1 MNDPVQIQA
10 DRVQGL
16 MSLLARGLVESSAQ
30 RTASSLGDRSQYIGM
45 SDIGRALECQRA
57 AMGRKLFRNAEDL
70 VHQHDLPSLLARQL
84 RLQRGHW
91 FEAGIAQVFR
101 QQRMP
106 VIEQLEIATCQHGV
120 PIRAHLDFVF
130 ASAVG
135 QPTVRI
141 LELKSCENLPSML
154 HSSYETQVYG
164 QVGLLHALWDQPAF
178 GVHGET
184 DRNGC
189 AGLTFPQLC
198 RERFGIEMPV
208 HPSGVDIEAWVLCLS
223 MSDAKAFGP
232 YLPDDTMLALCLKTA
247 EELWHNVG
255 VSKENGSDLD
265 DLPTA
270 QGFHPLCSWCEFNAD
285 CPKFDG
291 LDQPQWSGTLD
302 LLKDLKARQG
312 ELDVEISE
320 IEEGLRSAYALSD
333 VGGSWINAGSHRFR
347 VSAQNGRR
355 TLNKEQLR
363 LELSMVLGENDAD
376 GLIVRCESEG
386 KPFDRLMVNKIN
398 RTKEG

>member
-1 MNDPVQIQA
+1 
-10 DRVQGL
+10 
-16 MSLLARGLVESSAQ
+16 
-30 RTASSLGDRSQYIGM
+30 M
-45 SDIGRALECQRA
+45 SDIGRALECTRA
-57 AMGRKLFRNAEDL
+57 AVGRKLFGSGADL
-70 VHQHDLPSLLARQL
+70 VHQHDLLSLLARQL

-101 QQRMP
+101 QQRLP
-106 VIEQLEIATCQHGV
+106 VIEQLEIVTSHRGV

-141 LELKSCENLPSML
+141 LELKSCENIPSTL
-154 HSSYETQVYG
+154 YSSYETQVYG

-178 GVHGET
+178 GVHGEA
-184 DRNGC
+184 DKQGSAR
-189 AGLTFPQLC
+189 LTFPQLC
-198 RERFGIEMPV
+198 RERFGIEMPA
-208 HPSGVDIEAWVLCLS
+208 HPSEVDIEGWVLCLS

-232 YLPDDTMLALCLKTA
+232 YLPDDTMLSLCLKAA
-247 EELWHNVG
+247 EELWYNVE

-265 DLPTA
+265 GLPTA

-312 ELDVEISE
+312 ELEVEISE
-320 IEEGLRSAYALSD
+320 IEDGLRTVYALSD
-333 VGGSWINAGSHRFR
+333 AGGSWISAGRNRFR
-347 VSAQNGRR
+347 VSAQAGRR

-363 LELSMVLGENDAD
+363 LELSAALGEEKTNA
-376 GLIVRCESEG
+376 IIARCESVG
-386 KPFDRLMVNKIN
+386 KPFDRLTVSRINK
-398 RTKEG
+398 RS

>member
-1 MNDPVQIQA
+1 MNDSVQVSS
-10 DRVQGL
+10 DRAHGL
-16 MSLLARGLVESSAQ
+16 MALLARGLVECSAQ
-30 RTASSLGDRSQYIGM
+30 RTLSSLGDRSQYIGM
-45 SDIGRALECQRA
+45 SDIGRALECPRA
-57 AMGRKLFRNAEDL
+57 AVGRKLFGNGNDL
-70 VHQHDLPSLLARQL
+70 THQHDLPLLLARQL

-101 QQRMP
+101 QQSLP
-106 VIEQLEIATCQHGV
+106 VIEQLEIATIHHGV

-130 ASAVG
+130 TSTEG

-141 LELKSCENLPSML
+141 LELKSCENIPSTL
-154 HSSYETQVYG
+154 YSSYETQVYG

-189 AGLTFPQLC
+189 SGFTFPQIC
-198 RERFGIEMPV
+198 REKFGIEMPND
-208 HPSGVDIEAWVLCLS
+208 PFLVDIEAWVLCLS

-232 YLPDDTMLALCLKTA
+232 YLPDATMLALCLKTA

-291 LDQPQWSGTLD
+291 LDQPQWSDTLD

-333 VGGSWINAGSHRFR
+333 VGGSWINA
-347 VSAQNGRR
+347 
-355 TLNKEQLR
+355 
-363 LELSMVLGENDAD
+363 
-376 GLIVRCESEG
+376 
-386 KPFDRLMVNKIN
+386 
-398 RTKEG
+398 

>member
-10 DRVQGL
+10 DRAQGL

-30 RTASSLGDRSQYIGM
+30 RTLSSLGDRNQYIGM
-45 SDIGRALECQRA
+45 SDIGRVLECPRA
-57 AMGRKLFRNAEDL
+57 AVGRKLFGYGDDL
-70 VHQHDLPSLLARQL
+70 VHQHDLSSLLARQL

-101 QQRMP
+101 QQRLP
-106 VIEQLEIATCQHGV
+106 VIEQLEIKTSHHGV

-141 LELKSCENLPSML
+141 LELKSCENIPSTL
-154 HSSYETQVYG
+154 YSSYETQVYG

-178 GVHGET
+178 GVHGEA
-184 DRNGC
+184 DKQESAR
-189 AGLTFPQLC
+189 LTFPQLC
-198 RERFGIEMPV
+198 RERFGIEMPA
-208 HPSGVDIEAWVLCLS
+208 HPSEVDIEGWVLCLS

-232 YLPDDTMLALCLKTA
+232 YLPDDTMLSLCLKAA
-247 EELWHNVG
+247 EELWHNVE
-255 VSKENGSDLD
+255 VSKENGFDLD
-265 DLPTA
+265 GLPTA

-312 ELDVEISE
+312 ELEVEISE
-320 IEEGLRSAYALSD
+320 IEDGLRTVYALSD
-333 VGGSWINAGSHRFR
+333 AGGSWINAGRNRFR
-347 VSAQNGRR
+347 VSAQAGRR
-355 TLNKEQLR
+355 TLHKEQLR
-363 LELSMVLGENDAD
+363 LELSTVLGEENAD
-376 GLIVRCESEG
+376 GLIARCESEG
-386 KPFDRLMVNKIN
+386 KPFERLMVSKIN
-398 RTKEG
+398 RKKEG

>member
-363 LELSMVLGENDAD
+363 LELATVLGEDDAD
-376 GLIVRCESEG
+376 EIIAKCESEG

-398 RTKEG
+398 REKEG